1 MLCRGEE
8 GFAGVVTSAGRGG
21 GAWCPSGALAR
32 VRGGTGQCDLQEE
45 DSSIRPGSLL
55 DLVSA
60 CVCVGG

>member
-1 MLCRGEE
+1 MLCSGEE

-32 VRGGTGQCDLQEE
+32 VSGGTGQCDLQEE
-45 DSSIRPGSLL
+45 DSSILL

-60 CVCVGG
+60 CVCVLGGG